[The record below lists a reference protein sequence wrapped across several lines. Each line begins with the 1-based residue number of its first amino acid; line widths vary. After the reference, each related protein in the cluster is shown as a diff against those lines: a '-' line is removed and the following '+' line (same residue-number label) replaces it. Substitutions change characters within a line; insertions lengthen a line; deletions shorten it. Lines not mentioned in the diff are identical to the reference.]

1 MVLSDYR
8 ITDIST
14 ILQEEDSLG
23 FDHVPISISLKTE
36 KMIYKKMSNRISS
49 IKTYWTTY
57 RDLMEGHYETLVLDL
72 KGTAIDKYNRL
83 ISHNGINIKKT
94 VFKYTFKRRN
104 VSK

>member
-1 MVLSDYR
+1 M
-8 ITDIST
+8 
-14 ILQEEDSLG
+14 
-23 FDHVPISISLKTE
+23 
-36 KMIYKKMSNRISS
+36 NR
-49 IKTYWTTY
+49 
-57 RDLMEGHYETLVLDL
+57 HYETLVLDL